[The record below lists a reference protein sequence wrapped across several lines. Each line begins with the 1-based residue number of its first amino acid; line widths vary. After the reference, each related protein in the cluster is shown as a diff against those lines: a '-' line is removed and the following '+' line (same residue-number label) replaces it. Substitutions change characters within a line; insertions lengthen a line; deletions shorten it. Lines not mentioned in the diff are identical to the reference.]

1 MGKYF
6 LCICLFFCLMG
17 QIQAQRGTVASG
29 GDDLGSQGFVSF
41 SIGQVDY
48 STNIGFE
55 GTIITEGLQQP
66 YVITEIENY
75 TTMGITLFPN
85 LTSDFVTLSILN
97 GSFEGMYYAFYDVQG
112 KLIKKEKI
120 MESQT
125 SISVEDLASA
135 IYLIKIYSDSDKKI
149 KSFKIIKNK

>member
-1 MGKYF
+1 
-6 LCICLFFCLMG
+6 MG